1 MRSFPI
7 LALSIIAVVAI
18 GIYALPHLNKNEFPD
33 VTVRQGVVA
42 VIYPGA
48 TAEEVEEQVTGKV
61 ENFLFTF
68 NEVDKTKTYSYS
80 KDGMLYVF
88 VTMVHSDGDA
98 KVTWSRIREGL
109 SLFRITDL
117 PQGVA
122 ATAVV
127 DDFGNASSLLI
138 AIESAERAPRELEE
152 VSKTLSA
159 RLRNIPELGRINVVG
174 DQKEEIAVHMDPVKL
189 TQYAISPSIVS
200 AELAA
205 QGFRTISGKLEN
217 DEGHALVHVS
227 IPYGDLYNLNELVV
241 FSDPVTGQVLRL
253 RDVARL
259 EPHYP
264 DQVPHIVYSDSVT
277 DNTRCIIL
285 SLEMRSGNN
294 VVEFGK
300 KVEKVMA
307 EYEQTLTP
315 DIHIHRITDQ
325 PQVVDRSVRSF
336 LRDLIEAI
344 LVVIV
349 VMLLLFPLRTALVSS
364 TSVPIWP
371 TMPLVPPF
379 MA

>member
-200 AELAA
+200 ENWRRKGSAPSRASWRTTKVTHWCM
-205 QGFRTISGKLEN
+205 FRYLMAI
-217 DEGHALVHVS
+217 
-227 IPYGDLYNLNELVV
+227 
-241 FSDPVTGQVLRL
+241 
-253 RDVARL
+253 
-259 EPHYP
+259 
-264 DQVPHIVYSDSVT
+264 
-277 DNTRCIIL
+277 CI
-285 SLEMRSGNN
+285 
-294 VVEFGK
+294 
-300 KVEKVMA
+300 
-307 EYEQTLTP
+307 T
-315 DIHIHRITDQ
+315 
-325 PQVVDRSVRSF
+325 
-336 LRDLIEAI
+336 
-344 LVVIV
+344 
-349 VMLLLFPLRTALVSS
+349 S
-364 TSVPIWP
+364 TSW
-371 TMPLVPPF
+371 
-379 MA
+379 